1 MTMAYELLGIFLKA
15 SPCSVRFAIWFQ
27 ASRSGLMLL
36 HDYDH
41 EDYLEL
47 GADESGIDA
56 LQDRIDELQ
65 DRINGLEEREDIHDE
80 LGDPRVD

>member
-1 MTMAYELLGIFLKA
+1 
-15 SPCSVRFAIWFQ
+15 
-27 ASRSGLMLL
+27 MLL